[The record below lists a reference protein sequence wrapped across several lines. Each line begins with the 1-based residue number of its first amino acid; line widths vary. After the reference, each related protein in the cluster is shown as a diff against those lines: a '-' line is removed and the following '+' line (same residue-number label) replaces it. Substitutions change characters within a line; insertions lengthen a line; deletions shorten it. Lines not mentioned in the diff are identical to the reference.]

1 MDYDPIQSLD
11 SREVNFLPPHFFVI
25 NFGGSELKFPLFI
38 DKKYPKLNV
47 KTFSTMNT
55 SLRLAQTASF
65 IRNFIEE
72 RLAGRYYISPNLLFL
87 ALENEEDVI
96 MFNLLVSK
104 H

>member
-47 KTFSTMNT
+47 KTFSTMN
-55 SLRLAQTASF
+55 

>member
-25 NFGGSELKFPLFI
+25 NLDQFGGSELKFPLFI

-47 KTFSTMNT
+47 KTFSTMN
-55 SLRLAQTASF
+55 